1 MPAGYWI
8 AQFQVSNPQGYQEY
22 AKLAGPCIG
31 KFGGKL
37 RTRGQTVTHKEGP
50 KPPGNLVIVE
60 FPSYQAALDCY
71 NSAEYQKAIPLRQ
84 GAAAPGGSL
93 TILEAVD

>member
-8 AQFQVSNPQGYQEY
+8 AQFQVNDPKGYQEY
-22 AKLAGPCIG
+22 AKLAGPCVG

-37 RTRGQTVTHKEGP
+37 RTRGGTMTHKEGP
-50 KPPGNLVIVE
+50 KPGGNLVIVE

-71 NSAEYQKAIPLRQ
+71 NSPEYQKAIPLRQ
-84 GAAAPGGSL
+84 GAAVPGGSL
-93 TILEAVD
+93 SILEGID